1 MHLSKKTTIIS
12 LILITLIGLVVLGY
26 FGFIKKDELNI
37 SYTPPVHQ
45 EKLQGEILELPE
57 VDTSDWKV
65 YRNEKYGYEIKYPK
79 SWKLVHENILENVS
93 LEPIKNSLPPVFVNI
108 GWIGTKKEK
117 RYLSEWPRVVLSGSM
132 TIDDLSSGKYN
143 SMILIDFTK
152 NNNAFEIEW
161 YDNERPNQKAYE
173 MFLKILS
180 TFRFYK

>member
-57 VDTSDWKV
+57 VDASDWET
-65 YRNEKYGYEIKYPK
+65 YRNEEYGFEVKYPRD
-79 SWKLVHENILENVS
+79 WKIIYKNKDGVGLTLVENSTSPAFIDIRRMSNFRS
-93 LEPIKNSLPPVFVNI
+93 
-108 GWIGTKKEK
+108 
-117 RYLSEWPRVVLSGSM
+117 YLSKWPKVIISGST
-132 TIDDLSSGKYN
+132 TIKDLTPRKYH
-143 SMILIDFTK
+143 SMILIHFTK